1 MKGALEKW
9 PSEHELLAQR
19 AQVESVVK
27 KLSPLIEKAM
37 YSLAQNDPK
46 YFKGK
51 NNKYGWHRRKI
62 VLIQAQGIHIAV
74 FCLYAVTYETTKMP
88 ELMKRKSLLR
98 VWYPS

>member
-37 YSLAQNDPK
+37 YSLEQNDPK

-51 NNKYGWHRRKI
+51 NNKYGWH
-62 VLIQAQGIHIAV
+62 
-74 FCLYAVTYETTKMP
+74 
-88 ELMKRKSLLR
+88 
-98 VWYPS
+98 